1 MVLNAAKLG
10 HSTDTVSAVTQKGKT
25 LLGVK
30 HGIEIPIVSVNF
42 EVICSEIKIDIYRRI
57 KSLCLGWF

>member
-1 MVLNAAKLG
+1 MVLNEAKLE
-10 HSTDTVSAVTQKGKT
+10 HYTDTVSAVTQKGKT

-42 EVICSEIKIDIYRRI
+42 HLRSK
-57 KSLCLGWF
+57 

>member
-1 MVLNAAKLG
+1 MESQTDSLLVLAAYKPYRVLNAAKPG
-10 HSTDTVSAVTQKGKT
+10 HSTDPVSAVTQKGKT

-42 EVICSEIKIDIYRRI
+42 HLRSK
-57 KSLCLGWF
+57 